1 MNFLYIVL
9 GLAMISGI
17 SAMMKIG
24 NNMNNLMLLST
35 FRETDYFQS
44 SLPSYDRKIM
54 EILDKYSG
62 SSEDVCSHIKEKLSD
77 TFYEDGEIFLS
88 TGTQTPSLNSLFIGS
103 CVLVNKDLNH
113 RVIVN
118 KNSIGDFNLFSCYL
132 KDETF
137 CSYEVNK

>member
-1 MNFLYIVL
+1 MNFLYVVL

-17 SAMMKIG
+17 SAMMKVG
-24 NNMNNLMLLST
+24 NNINNLMLLST
-35 FRETDYFQS
+35 FQETDYLQS

-54 EILDKYSG
+54 AILNNYSG
-62 SSEDVCSHIKEKLSD
+62 PDKDVCSYLKQELRD
-77 TFYEDGEIFLS
+77 DLYEDGEVFLS
-88 TGTQTPSLNSLFIGS
+88 SGTQTPSLNSLFIGS

-118 KNSIGDFNLFSCYL
+118 KNNIGSFNLFSCYL

-137 CSYEVNK
+137 CPYEVNK

>member
-24 NNMNNLMLLST
+24 NNVNNLMLLST
-35 FRETDYFQS
+35 FKETDYFQS

-54 EILDKYSG
+54 DILDKYSG
-62 SSEDVCSHIKEKLSD
+62 SDRDVCSHLKEKLSD
-77 TFYEDGEIFLS
+77 NFYEDGEIFLS
-88 TGTQTPSLNSLFIGS
+88 SGTQTPSLNSLFIGS

-118 KNSIGDFNLFSCYL
+118 KNNIGAFNLYTCYL
-132 KDETF
+132 KNETF
-137 CSYEVNK
+137 CPYEVNK

>member
-1 MNFLYIVL
+1 MNFLYVAL

-24 NNMNNLMLLST
+24 NNINNLMLLST
-35 FRETDYFQS
+35 FQDSKYFQS

-54 EILDKYSG
+54 DILDKYSG
-62 SSEDVCSHIKEKLSD
+62 PDKDVCSHIKGQLSND
-77 TFYEDGEIFLS
+77 LYEDGDLFIS
-88 TGTQTPSLNSLFIGS
+88 TGTQTPSINSLFFGS

-118 KNSIGDFNLFSCYL
+118 KNNIGTFNLFSCYVEG
-132 KDETF
+132 DPY
-137 CSYEVNK
+137 CPYEVNK

>member
-1 MNFLYIVL
+1 MNFLYVVL

-24 NNMNNLMLLST
+24 ININNLMLLST
-35 FRETDYFQS
+35 FKETDYFQS

-54 EILDKYSG
+54 AILDKYSG
-62 SSEDVCSHIKEKLSD
+62 PDKDVCTHIK
-77 TFYEDGEIFLS
+77 GELRDDLYVPGELFFTS
-88 TGTQTPSLNSLFIGS
+88 GTQTPSLNSLFIGS

-118 KNSIGDFNLFSCYL
+118 KNNIGTFNLFSCYL

-137 CSYEVNK
+137 CPYEVNK

>member
-1 MNFLYIVL
+1 MNFLYVVL

-24 NNMNNLMLLST
+24 NNINNLMLLST
-35 FRETDYFQS
+35 FKETDYFQS

-54 EILDKYSG
+54 AILDKYSG
-62 SSEDVCSHIKEKLSD
+62 SDKDVCSHIKGELRD
-77 TFYEDGEIFLS
+77 DLYDDGEIFLT

-103 CVLVNKDLNH
+103 CVLVNKEINH
-113 RVIVN
+113 RVLVN
-118 KNSIGDFNLFSCYL
+118 KSNIGSFNLFSCYL

-137 CSYEVNK
+137 CPYEINR

>member
-1 MNFLYIVL
+1 MNFLYVVL

-17 SAMMKIG
+17 SAMMKVG
-24 NNMNNLMLLST
+24 NNINNLMLLST
-35 FRETDYFQS
+35 FQETDYLQS

-54 EILDKYSG
+54 AILNKYSG
-62 SSEDVCSHIKEKLSD
+62 PDKDVCSYIKQELRD
-77 TFYEDGEIFLS
+77 DLYEDGELFLS
-88 TGTQTPSLNSLFIGS
+88 SGTQTPSLNSLFTGS

-118 KNSIGDFNLFSCYL
+118 KNNIGSFNLFSCYL

-137 CSYEVNK
+137 CPYEVNK